1 MVLLQPPYAG
11 AKYTTSFSDNAK
23 SRISSQLFGKEALIE
38 AISDKSYYQYHS
50 KTGCDDKR
58 RIVEIKRPYNRAT
71 SASFMELP
79 SFPFRCYSDQALLL
93 SGFVALT

>member
-1 MVLLQPPYAG
+1 VLLRPPYAG
-11 AKYTTSFSDNAK
+11 AKYTTSFSDNSK
-23 SRISSQLFGKEALIE
+23 SSISTQLFGNEAPTG
-38 AISDKSYYQYHS
+38 AISDKSYYQYQS

-71 SASFMELP
+71 AAPFLELP
-79 SFPFRCYSDQALLL
+79 SFPFRCYSDPALLL

>member
-1 MVLLQPPYAG
+1 VLLRPPYAG
-11 AKYTTSFSDNAK
+11 AKYTTSFSDNSK
-23 SRISSQLFGKEALIE
+23 NSISTQLFGNEAPTG
-38 AISDKSYYQYHS
+38 AISDKSYYQYQS

-71 SASFMELP
+71 AAPFLELP
-79 SFPFRCYSDQALLL
+79 SFPFRCYSDPALLL